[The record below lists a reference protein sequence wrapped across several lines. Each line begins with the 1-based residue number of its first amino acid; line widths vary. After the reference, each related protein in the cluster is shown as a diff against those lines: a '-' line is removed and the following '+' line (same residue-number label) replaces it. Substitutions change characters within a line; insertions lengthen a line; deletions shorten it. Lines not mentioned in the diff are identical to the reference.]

1 MSTDDPTEQAK
12 AHFFEGNALF
22 EAGRLEDAAARYQAA
37 LALVPGRPS
46 ILANLG
52 VTQCRLGQWPAAVAT
67 LTQATKAD
75 PTHRDAWVA
84 LGLSHEALS
93 NWDAAAQAL
102 QEGIRLGVST
112 AQLWLSLA
120 LCLLRLERQPAEA
133 LHALDQALALEPTLA
148 EAWSQRGSLLR
159 DTGQYAEAARCFE
172 QALAHGGDE
181 SLHRFYLASVRSGEA
196 APAQP
201 PRVYVEA
208 LFDDYADDFQ
218 THLVQHLKYQA
229 HETLLAPLC
238 AGGQRYPLVLDLG
251 CGTGLCGQRI
261 RGHADAVDGVDLA
274 QAMVERAR
282 ASGAYRR
289 VEQGDLLGFLQAQTE
304 PADLVIAADVFIY
317 VGALDAVFAAVRQR
331 LRPGGCFAFSVELAS
346 DGQEP
351 QLRPS
356 LRYAHPPA
364 YVERLAQA
372 HGFRACQ
379 TWQAPLREDQQ
390 KPVMGLY
397 VLLEPAAGH

>member
-1 MSTDDPTEQAK
+1 
-12 AHFFEGNALF
+12 
-22 EAGRLEDAAARYQAA
+22 
-37 LALVPGRPS
+37 
-46 ILANLG
+46 
-52 VTQCRLGQWPAAVAT
+52 
-67 LTQATKAD
+67 
-75 PTHRDAWVA
+75 
-84 LGLSHEALS
+84 
-93 NWDAAAQAL
+93 
-102 QEGIRLGVST
+102 
-112 AQLWLSLA
+112 
-120 LCLLRLERQPAEA
+120 
-133 LHALDQALALEPTLA
+133 
-148 EAWSQRGSLLR
+148 
-159 DTGQYAEAARCFE
+159 
-172 QALAHGGDE
+172 
-181 SLHRFYLASVRSGEA
+181 VRSGEA

-218 THLVQHLKYQA
+218 THLVQHLKYKA

-238 AGGQRYPLVLDLG
+238 TGGQRYPLVLDLG

-261 RGHADAVDGVDLA
+261 RDHADAVDGVDLA
-274 QAMVERAR
+274 QAMVERSR

-346 DGQEP
+346 EGQEP

-356 LRYAHPPA
+356 LRYAHSLP
-364 YVERLAQA
+364 YVERLAKA
-372 HGFRACQ
+372 HGFQVRQ

-397 VLLEPAAGH
+397 VLLEPAA